1 MRMSLGVRLRR
12 GAWGEGSR
20 VAKAL
25 AAACLAAVSIALL
38 LPATAG
44 AYPCGERRAPATQAR
59 TLSSAAV
66 SIDEC
71 RAPEQ
76 GRKRESVRTRKRGD
90 MTGLT
95 VFILGLGAA
104 LLIPIGRSR
113 LAHGGDPFGH
123 DPTFERPTRGSR

>member
-1 MRMSLGVRLRR
+1 MSLGVRLRR

-20 VAKAL
+20 AARAL
-25 AAACLAAVSIALL
+25 AAACLTAVAIALV
-38 LPATAG
+38 LPQPAA
-44 AYPCGERRAPATQAR
+44 AYPCGERRAHPAQGR
-59 TLSSAAV
+59 SLMSAAV

-76 GRKRESVRTRKRGD
+76 ARKTEPARTRKRGD

-95 VFILGLGAA
+95 VFVLAIGAA
-104 LLIPIGRSR
+104 LLIPIGRSG

-123 DPTFERPTRGSR
+123 DPTHERPSPGSR